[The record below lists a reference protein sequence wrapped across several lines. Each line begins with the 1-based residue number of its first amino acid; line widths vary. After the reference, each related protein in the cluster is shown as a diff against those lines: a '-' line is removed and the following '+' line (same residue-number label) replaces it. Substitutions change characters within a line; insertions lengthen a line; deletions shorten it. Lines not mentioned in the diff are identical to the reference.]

1 MEGGGG
7 GGGIIYK
14 NQKLLVFV
22 SHIINQAQKIIIK
35 RDKSTLGIKISS
47 IDARENYKI
56 VNHDK
61 YCKPYH

>member
-1 MEGGGG
+1 MERGGGG

-47 IDARENYKI
+47 IDARENYK
-56 VNHDK
+56 NSK
-61 YCKPYH
+61 S